1 MPGLTFA
8 AAVLSGTAP
17 VHPHRPGRIDVNL
30 HPLASPVARMFMWG
44 RALRGLSLSSMLDP
58 RRSSSDERSD
68 ERTDHRSP
76 PANDDDCR
84 RSMRSVLETQ
94 IIPRLVQAHR
104 QGAAHEVASAT
115 PRPRREDI
123 LALAQR
129 CSAGDRAGAARVIDD
144 LRAQGLEQDSV
155 LVDLI
160 GPAARYLGEQW
171 EDDRASFSDVTV
183 GLVLMH
189 ELIHS
194 MGYEFHDGPQEAGG
208 VRRVMLASA
217 PGSQHVLGLSIVS
230 EFFRKAGWQV
240 VLEVSP
246 SSAELCRAVKN
257 EWFDLVGVSVALDA
271 QLRGLP
277 ELVKN
282 LKAASRN
289 PVTPILL
296 GGPVFGLRE
305 HRAESFGAQAICLD
319 ARESV
324 RLALSVLPR

>member
-1 MPGLTFA
+1 MVRGSSTPGH
-8 AAVLSGTAP
+8 AP
-17 VHPHRPGRIDVNL
+17 VRQHRPGLIAVNL
-30 HPLASPVARMFMWG
+30 LPLASPVARMFLWG

-58 RRSSSDERSD
+58 RRASPDERGD
-68 ERTDHRSP
+68 ERIDHRSP

-104 QGAAHEVASAT
+104 QGTAHEVASAT
-115 PRPRREDI
+115 PRPGRDDI

-129 CSAGDRAGAARVIDD
+129 CSAGDRAGAARIIDD

-194 MGYEFHDGPQEAGG
+194 MGYEYHDGPQEAGV

-257 EWFDLVGVSVALDA
+257 EWFDLVGVSVALDG
-271 QLRGLP
+271 QLRSLP

>member
-1 MPGLTFA
+1 M
-8 AAVLSGTAP
+8 
-17 VHPHRPGRIDVNL
+17 VHL
-30 HPLASPVARMFMWG
+30 G
-44 RALRGLSLSSMLDP
+44 RALQGWSLSSMLEP
-58 RRSSSDERSD
+58 QRRAPQAGGDKQVSQGD
-68 ERTDHRSP
+68 
-76 PANDDDCR
+76 DDDCR

-94 IIPRLVQAHR
+94 IIPRLVLAHR
-104 QGAAHEVASAT
+104 QGTARAEPSAS
-115 PRPRREDI
+115 PRPGPDDI

-129 CSAGDRAGAARVIDD
+129 CSAGDRAGAALVIER

-160 GPAARYLGEQW
+160 GPAARHLGAQW
-171 EDDRASFSDVTV
+171 EDDRASFSDVTL

-189 ELIHS
+189 ELIHA
-194 MGYEFHDGPQEAGG
+194 MGYEYHDGPQEAGV

-271 QLRGLP
+271 QLRSLP
-277 ELVKN
+277 ELVKS

-296 GGPVFGLRE
+296 GGPVFGLRQ
-305 HRAESFGAQAICLD
+305 HQAESYGAQAICLD

>member
-1 MPGLTFA
+1 
-8 AAVLSGTAP
+8 
-17 VHPHRPGRIDVNL
+17 
-30 HPLASPVARMFMWG
+30 MFTWG
-44 RALRGLSLSSMLDP
+44 RAFRGWSLSSMLDP
-58 RRSSSDERSD
+58 RRASSDDRGDDLSD
-68 ERTDHRSP
+68 LRASQGD
-76 PANDDDCR
+76 DDDCR

-94 IIPRLVQAHR
+94 IIPRLVLAHR
-104 QGAAHEVASAT
+104 QGTVRAEPSRSLR
-115 PRPRREDI
+115 PRPEDI
-123 LALAQR
+123 LMLAQR
-129 CSAGDRAGAARVIDD
+129 CAAGDRAGAASVIEG
-144 LRAQGLEQDSV
+144 LRAQGLDQDSV

-160 GPAARYLGEQW
+160 GPAARHLGAQW
-171 EDDRASFSDVTV
+171 EDDRASFSDVTL

-194 MGYEFHDGPQEAGG
+194 MGYEYHDGPQEAGV

-271 QLRGLP
+271 QLPGLP
-277 ELVKN
+277 ELVKK

-289 PVTPILL
+289 PATPVLL

-305 HRAESFGAQAICLD
+305 YRAESFGAQAICLD

-324 RLALSVLPR
+324 RLGLSVLPR

>member
-1 MPGLTFA
+1 
-8 AAVLSGTAP
+8 
-17 VHPHRPGRIDVNL
+17 
-30 HPLASPVARMFMWG
+30 MFMWG

-68 ERTDHRSP
+68 ERTDHRCP

-104 QGAAHEVASAT
+104 QGTAHECPA
-115 PRPRREDI
+115 PRRGPG
-123 LALAQR
+123 AKTSSR
-129 CSAGDRAGAARVIDD
+129 SPSAVRPATAPAPRASSKS
-144 LRAQGLEQDSV
+144 LRSQGLEQDSV

-171 EDDRASFSDVTV
+171 EDDRASFSDVTL

-194 MGYEFHDGPQEAGG
+194 MGYEYHDGPQEAGG

>member
-1 MPGLTFA
+1 MR
-8 AAVLSGTAP
+8 
-17 VHPHRPGRIDVNL
+17 PHRPGPIAVNL
-30 HPLASPVARMFMWG
+30 LPLASPVARMVHLG
-44 RALRGLSLSSMLDP
+44 RALQGWSLSSMLEP
-58 RRSSSDERSD
+58 QRRAPQASGDKRVSQGD
-68 ERTDHRSP
+68 
-76 PANDDDCR
+76 DDDCR

-94 IIPRLVQAHR
+94 IIPRLVLAHR
-104 QGAAHEVASAT
+104 QGTARAEPSAS
-115 PRPRREDI
+115 PRPGPDDI

-129 CSAGDRAGAARVIDD
+129 CSAGDRAGAALVIER

-160 GPAARYLGEQW
+160 GPAARHLGAQW
-171 EDDRASFSDVTV
+171 EDDRASFSDVTL

-189 ELIHS
+189 ELIHA
-194 MGYEFHDGPQEAGG
+194 MGYEYHDGPQEAGV

-271 QLRGLP
+271 QLRSLP
-277 ELVKN
+277 ALVKS

-296 GGPVFGLRE
+296 GGPVFGLRD
-305 HRAESFGAQAICLD
+305 HQAESFGAQAICLD